1 MPAAGLKDHSA
12 EGVVLGVTHV
22 TFLQDLNTLQ
32 QHRHIL
38 PDGAQLEVLEI
49 GSSNGT
55 LEHSQPPLLFLHGAS
70 HGAWCWEVS
79 LLSSTIVQVLPKA

>member
-1 MPAAGLKDHSA
+1 ML
-12 EGVVLGVTHV
+12 VCVTHIPS
-22 TFLQDLNTLQ
+22 LQDPNTLQ
-32 QHRHIL
+32 QHRHVL

-55 LEHSQPPLLFLHGAS
+55 LEYPQPPLLFLHGAS

-79 LLSSTIVQVLPKA
+79 MLSSTLAQTLANV